1 MATSWTQSD
10 LEALEAS
17 IAKGVKSVSYGD
29 RRVDYNSLD
38 EMLKLRA
45 TMRDEIA
52 SPAVSQA
59 IFAGRVQ

>member
-1 MATSWTQSD
+1 MATSWTQANLD
-10 LEALEAS
+10 ALEAA

-29 RRVDYNSLD
+29 RRVDYNTLD

-52 SPAVSQA
+52 SPQVSQA